1 MPTLAKP
8 QPIETLK
15 PTRRALVHDQLND
28 PRPRPRRRR
37 CVRCGETMVLPPDAP
52 EVIDD
57 PPMGWIVA
65 ALGSDGTRLF
75 FCAVCVEETHA
86 AINSTS

>member
-1 MPTLAKP
+1 MATFDST
-8 QPIETLK
+8 QPG
-15 PTRRALVHDQLND
+15 LVHDHLNQ
-28 PRPRPRRRR
+28 PRPRRLR
-37 CVRCGETMVLPPDAP
+37 CVRCGDTMVLPPDAP

-65 ALGSDGTRLF
+65 ALGSDGTRLY

-86 AINSTS
+86 ANDLSP

>member
-8 QPIETLK
+8 QRTATLK
-15 PTRRALVHDQLND
+15 PTRRALVHEQLND
-28 PRPRPRRRR
+28 PRPRRLR
-37 CVRCGETMVLPPDAP
+37 CVRCGDTMVLPPDAP

-65 ALGSDGTRLF
+65 ALGSDGTRLY

-86 AINSTS
+86 AINSNS

>member
-15 PTRRALVHDQLND
+15 PTRRALGHDRLND
-28 PRPRPRRRR
+28 PRLRRLR
-37 CVRCGETMVLPPDAP
+37 CVRCGDTMVLPPDAP
-52 EVIDD
+52 QVIDD

-65 ALGSDGTRLF
+65 ALGSDGTRLY
-75 FCAVCVEETHA
+75 FCAVCVEETRA
-86 AINSTS
+86 ANKSTS